1 MAKQRSINHLK
12 SKRNKKRDIKKAE
25 ETRLEIG
32 VPVEIRGSTSKT
44 REEPAFVEWAR
55 RRKEGN

>member
-1 MAKQRSINHLK
+1 MGNQRSINHLR
-12 SKRNKKRDIKKAE
+12 SKRSKKREIKKAE
-25 ETRLEIG
+25 ETRLEMG

-44 REEPAFVEWAR
+44 REQPAFVEWAR